1 MSDNGML
8 SRRDLLRNIALATVA
23 GTFVP
28 AMGQHVHQMAAE
40 EKASTGTYQPKAL
53 NDHEYR
59 TLQRLADLIIPAEE
73 GSPGALQAGAA
84 DWIDLMASVNE
95 RLLDIYTGGIAWL
108 DRGMR
113 ERYSVDFISATP
125 EQQTAMLDLIAYR
138 KNDGPELGP
147 GIHFFEWA
155 RRMVVDA
162 YYTTPYGVKA
172 VGYMG
177 NKAQSQFF
185 VPEEA
190 LQYVLKRSPV

>member
-1 MSDNGML
+1 MSNL
-8 SRRDLLRNIALATVA
+8 SRRELLRNIALATVA

-28 AMGQHVHQMAAE
+28 GMGQHVHEMAAE
-40 EKASTGTYQPKAL
+40 EKASTGTYRPKAL

-59 TLQRLADLIIPAEE
+59 TLQRLADLVIPAEE

-95 RLLDIYTGGIAWL
+95 QLLDIYTGGIAWL
-108 DRGMR
+108 DRTMLSR
-113 ERYSVDFISATP
+113 NSTTFLAATP
-125 EQQTAMLDLIAYR
+125 EQQTAMLDIIAYR
-138 KNDGPELGP
+138 KNDSPELGP
-147 GIHFFEWA
+147 GIRFFAWA

-162 YYTTPYGVKA
+162 YYTTPSGVKA

-177 NKAQSQFF
+177 NRAQSHFF
-185 VPEEA
+185 VPEES